1 MLSILIAAI
10 IIGALLY
17 LLSFLPID
25 GTIKKVIQ
33 VVAIVLLAIWLLK
46 ALWPMVGIS

>member
-17 LLSFLPID
+17 LLQLVPID
-25 GTIKKVIQ
+25 ATVKKVIQ
-33 VVAIVLLAIWLLK
+33 AVVIVLLAIWLLK
-46 ALWPMVGIS
+46 ALWPMIGVG

>member
-17 LLSFLPID
+17 LLQLIPID
-25 GTIKKVIQ
+25 ATVKKVIQ

-46 ALWPMVGIS
+46 ALWPMIGAG